1 MATSDRGGAMATTEK
16 IIEYVSACIERLQED
31 VTGYSENFRDRALSN
46 RTGYIHGLITMAEMN
61 EQVSIE
67 DCDKLRASLR
77 DASEAVMNT
86 LDF

>member
-1 MATSDRGGAMATTEK
+1 MATTEK
-16 IIEYVSACIERLQED
+16 IIEYVEGCIYRLQED
-31 VTGYSENFRDRALSN
+31 VMAYSKGFRDRALSN

-67 DCDKLRASLR
+67 DCDKLRANLR

>member
-1 MATSDRGGAMATTEK
+1 MATTEK
-16 IIEYVSACIERLQED
+16 IIEYVEVCIDRLQEE
-31 VTGYSENFRDRALSN
+31 VTIYSKGFRDRALSN